1 MFSRDRQLTRRSA
14 GAEGAAH
21 HGAEPHVWPIKVYI
35 AVFVSLLFLTV
46 VTVGVSL
53 LGLPPVP
60 SIIAAILVALVKAII
75 VAAFFMHLISED
87 RFYSVILVCSVF
99 FIVLFFVLT
108 LLDMDARGT
117 KNYEETNHYWNEFN
131 HNLTN

>member
-1 MFSRDRQLTRRSA
+1 MISKVRQMKRWSA
-14 GAEGAAH
+14 GAGDASDCGH
-21 HGAEPHVWPIKVYI
+21 EPHVWPIKVYI
-35 AVFVSLLFLTV
+35 AVFVSLLVLTV

-60 SIIAAILVALVKAII
+60 SIIAAIAVALVKAAI

-87 RFYSVILVCSVF
+87 KFYSVILVCSVF

-108 LLDMDARGT
+108 LLDMDSRGT
-117 KNYEETNHYWNEFN
+117 KNYEESNHYWNEFN
-131 HNLTN
+131 HTLTE